1 MPSRDKKGIENMN
14 IVIQK
19 LHHYTKHAGTGYQAS
34 ADSSADLK
42 EEKDIDASVVVEIE
56 EACFLSI

>member
-1 MPSRDKKGIENMN
+1 MN
-14 IVIQK
+14 TVIQK
-19 LHHYTKHAGTGYQAS
+19 VHHYTKHAGTGYQAS

-56 EACFLSI
+56 EACFLSIRFGKY